1 MKIFAFITEP
11 AVILPRPLQHFNTPA
26 RQAGIL
32 PIAKPLTDTT
42 SILYASDAWGVV
54 DSRLSA
60 SLLVGSEAGW
70 RFDSVPAAFSSDGDP
85 ATV

>member
-1 MKIFAFITEP
+1 MN
-11 AVILPRPLQHFNTPA
+11 QHFNTPA
-26 RQAGIL
+26 RQARIL
-32 PIAKPLTDTT
+32 PIAKLLTDTT
-42 SILYASDAWGVV
+42 SILYTSDAWEVV

>member
-1 MKIFAFITEP
+1 MN
-11 AVILPRPLQHFNTPA
+11 QHFNTPA
-26 RQAGIL
+26 RRARIL

-42 SILYASDAWGVV
+42 SILYASILYASDAWGVV